1 MDKIISS
8 YHRGIRMCY
17 THICVLLFLLVIM
30 SSRATNNSISKK
42 VIAESNHTP
51 QSPSDDIGKNLGSAQ
66 QKSNVTKAQVK
77 NTLMEAIEISSSLNE
92 GVKMVENKEELKSKV
107 EDVPGETIFNKENKG
122 KKYDA
127 LNSQI
132 MKMQEVVTNL
142 QNMASV
148 NQSMMPM
155 MPYFHPMP
163 SQFYNHLGGFNP
175 SSPPYPS
182 LSMPMTMSPYASPF
196 ENLSFEQAMTDTIIN
211 KLATPPVEKPSFE
224 TKKSF
229 LGVKKTNPKIS
240 RAQSSK
246 KIHGKQLCVADTP
259 STDVVKS
266 LLSNASPTGY
276 HINQRMPGFT
286 KLQPKNL
293 GVEAPFW
300 LPVLFAPPT
309 TMKLD
314 DTEIMV
320 ATYIFGTNKDNE
332 FGRFFFNLIPK
343 GWIDQTLLDVY
354 AHMLNDEEKT
364 TSGVLRHWYMPTVFS
379 QMALSGTI
387 PSSQLREDYKEAFM
401 GKVEVLRKIY
411 VPVNEDNL
419 HWYLVIFDMNQC
431 QVILLDSNPDPKKKA
446 SKIFSIKQLA
456 LYLEGMLQHESFYD
470 FESTI
475 RPKVSE
481 FPILEALGI
490 GRQRNDSFDCGIWV
504 ATWMKNCIWIDD
516 YNIYVDDA
524 TRMRIA
530 IDLIMKSYNLKKN
543 TIIKAAKKNYKKIEE
558 KNKNLVKK

>member
-1 MDKIISS
+1 
-8 YHRGIRMCY
+8 
-17 THICVLLFLLVIM
+17 M
-30 SSRATNNSISKK
+30 SSRGTNNSVSKK

-51 QSPSDDIGKNLGSAQ
+51 QSPSDDIGENLGSAQ

-92 GVKMVENKEELKSKV
+92 GVKTVENKEELKSKEV
-107 EDVPGETIFNKENKG
+107 DVPGETIFNKENKG
-122 KKYDA
+122 EKYDA

-132 MKMQEVVTNL
+132 IKMQEVVTNL

-196 ENLSFEQAMTDTIIN
+196 ENLSSEQAMTDTIIK
-211 KLATPPVEKPSFE
+211 KLATPPVKKPSFDR
-224 TKKSF
+224 KKSF

-246 KIHGKQLCVADTP
+246 KLHGKQFCVSETP

-286 KLQPKNL
+286 KLQPRNL

-309 TMKLD
+309 TMELD

-332 FGRFFFNLIPK
+332 FGRQEILAKGCKFDATRDSFFNLIPK
-343 GWIDQTLLDVY
+343 GWIDQTILDVY

-387 PSSQLREDYKEAFM
+387 PSSQVREDYKEAFM

-456 LYLEGMLQHESFYD
+456 LYLEGMLQHDSFYD

-543 TIIKAAKKNYKKIEE
+543 TIIKAAKKNYKKFEE

>member
-1 MDKIISS
+1 MDEIIFS
-8 YHRGIRMCY
+8 YHRGIRMSY
-17 THICVLLFLLVIM
+17 IHICILLFLLVIM
-30 SSRATNNSISKK
+30 SSRGTNNSSSKK
-42 VIAESNHTP
+42 AKAESNHTP
-51 QSPSDDIGKNLGSAQ
+51 QSPSDDIGENLGSAQ
-66 QKSNVTKAQVK
+66 QKSNVTKTQVK

-92 GVKMVENKEELKSKV
+92 GMKKVENKEELKSKEV
-107 EDVPGETIFNKENKG
+107 DVPGETIFNKVNKG
-122 KKYDA
+122 EKYDA

-132 MKMQEVVTNL
+132 INMQEVVTNL

-148 NQSMMPM
+148 NQSMIPM

-175 SSPPYPS
+175 SSPYPS
-182 LSMPMTMSPYASPF
+182 LSMPMTMSPYATPF
-196 ENLSFEQAMTDTIIN
+196 ENLSSEQAMTDTIMK
-211 KLATPPVEKPSFE
+211 KLATPS
-224 TKKSF
+224 KKSI
-229 LGVKKTNPKIS
+229 LGVKKTNLKIS

-246 KIHGKQLCVADTP
+246 KIHDKQFCVADTP
-259 STDVVKS
+259 STDIVKS

-276 HINQRMPGFT
+276 HINQRIPEFT
-286 KLQPKNL
+286 KLQPRNL

-309 TMKLD
+309 TMELD

-332 FGRFFFNLIPK
+332 FGRQEILAKGCKFDATRDSFFNLIPK
-343 GWIDQTLLDVY
+343 DWIDQTILDVY

-364 TSGVLRHWYMPTVFS
+364 TSGVLKYWYMPTVFS
-379 QMALSGTI
+379 
-387 PSSQLREDYKEAFM
+387 
-401 GKVEVLRKIY
+401 IY

-456 LYLEGMLQHESFYD
+456 LYLEGMLQHDSFYD

-481 FPILEALGI
+481 FPMLEALGI

-530 IDLIMKSYNLKKN
+530 IDLIMKSYNLKKKN
-543 TIIKAAKKNYKKIEE
+543 TIIKAAKKNYKKFEE

>member
-8 YHRGIRMCY
+8 YHRGIRMSY
-17 THICVLLFLLVIM
+17 SHICVLLFLLVIM
-30 SSRATNNSISKK
+30 SSRGTNNSISKI

-51 QSPSDDIGKNLGSAQ
+51 QSPSDDIGENLGSAQ

-92 GVKMVENKEELKSKV
+92 GVNMVENKEELKSKV
-107 EDVPGETIFNKENKG
+107 VDVPGETIFNKENKG
-122 KKYDA
+122 EKYDA

-132 MKMQEVVTNL
+132 IKMQEVVTNL

-182 LSMPMTMSPYASPF
+182 LSMPMTIWP
-196 ENLSFEQAMTDTIIN
+196 L
-211 KLATPPVEKPSFE
+211 PPVKKPSFE
-224 TKKSF
+224 RKKSF

-240 RAQSSK
+240 RAQSSN
-246 KIHGKQLCVADTP
+246 KIHGKQFCVADTP

-266 LLSNASPTGY
+266 LLSNASSTGY

-286 KLQPKNL
+286 KLQPRNL

-309 TMKLD
+309 TMELD

-320 ATYIFGTNKDNE
+320 ATYVFGTNKDNE
-332 FGRFFFNLIPK
+332 FGRQEILAKGCKFDATKDSFFNLIPK
-343 GWIDQTLLDVY
+343 GWIDQTILDVY

-387 PSSQLREDYKEAFM
+387 PSSQVREDYKEAFM
-401 GKVEVLRKIY
+401 GKIY

-456 LYLEGMLQHESFYD
+456 LYLEGMLQHDSFYD
-470 FESTI
+470 FTI

>member
-1 MDKIISS
+1 
-8 YHRGIRMCY
+8 
-17 THICVLLFLLVIM
+17 
-30 SSRATNNSISKK
+30 
-42 VIAESNHTP
+42 
-51 QSPSDDIGKNLGSAQ
+51 
-66 QKSNVTKAQVK
+66 
-77 NTLMEAIEISSSLNE
+77 
-92 GVKMVENKEELKSKV
+92 
-107 EDVPGETIFNKENKG
+107 
-122 KKYDA
+122 
-127 LNSQI
+127 
-132 MKMQEVVTNL
+132 
-142 QNMASV
+142 
-148 NQSMMPM
+148 
-155 MPYFHPMP
+155 
-163 SQFYNHLGGFNP
+163 
-175 SSPPYPS
+175 
-182 LSMPMTMSPYASPF
+182 
-196 ENLSFEQAMTDTIIN
+196 
-211 KLATPPVEKPSFE
+211 
-224 TKKSF
+224 
-229 LGVKKTNPKIS
+229 
-240 RAQSSK
+240 
-246 KIHGKQLCVADTP
+246 
-259 STDVVKS
+259 
-266 LLSNASPTGY
+266 
-276 HINQRMPGFT
+276 
-286 KLQPKNL
+286 
-293 GVEAPFW
+293 
-300 LPVLFAPPT
+300 
-309 TMKLD
+309 
-314 DTEIMV
+314 
-320 ATYIFGTNKDNE
+320 
-332 FGRFFFNLIPK
+332 
-343 GWIDQTLLDVY
+343 
-354 AHMLNDEEKT
+354 
-364 TSGVLRHWYMPTVFS
+364 
-379 QMALSGTI
+379 MALSGTI

>member
-1 MDKIISS
+1 
-8 YHRGIRMCY
+8 
-17 THICVLLFLLVIM
+17 M
-30 SSRATNNSISKK
+30 SSRGTNNSSSKK
-42 VIAESNHTP
+42 AKAESNHTP
-51 QSPSDDIGKNLGSAQ
+51 QSPSDDIGENLGSAQ
-66 QKSNVTKAQVK
+66 QKSNVTKTQVK

-92 GVKMVENKEELKSKV
+92 GMKKVENKEELKSKEV
-107 EDVPGETIFNKENKG
+107 DVPGETIFNKVNKG
-122 KKYDA
+122 EKYDA

-132 MKMQEVVTNL
+132 INMQEVVTNL

-148 NQSMMPM
+148 NQSMIPM

-175 SSPPYPS
+175 SSPYPS
-182 LSMPMTMSPYASPF
+182 LSMPMTMSPYATPF
-196 ENLSFEQAMTDTIIN
+196 ENLSSEQAMTDTIMK
-211 KLATPPVEKPSFE
+211 KLATP
-224 TKKSF
+224 
-229 LGVKKTNPKIS
+229 S
-240 RAQSSK
+240 R
-246 KIHGKQLCVADTP
+246 IP
-259 STDVVKS
+259 E
-266 LLSNASPTGY
+266 
-276 HINQRMPGFT
+276 FT
-286 KLQPKNL
+286 KLQPRNL

-309 TMKLD
+309 TMELD

-332 FGRFFFNLIPK
+332 FGRQEILAKGCKFDATRDSFFNLIPK
-343 GWIDQTLLDVY
+343 DWIDQTILDVY

-364 TSGVLRHWYMPTVFS
+364 TSGVLKYWYMPTVFS
-379 QMALSGTI
+379 VSHV
-387 PSSQLREDYKEAFM
+387 SQAREDYKEAFM

-456 LYLEGMLQHESFYD
+456 LYLEGMLQHDSFYD

-481 FPILEALGI
+481 FPMLEALGI
-490 GRQRNDSFDCGIWV
+490 GRQRNDS
-504 ATWMKNCIWIDD
+504 
-516 YNIYVDDA
+516 
-524 TRMRIA
+524 
-530 IDLIMKSYNLKKN
+530 
-543 TIIKAAKKNYKKIEE
+543 
-558 KNKNLVKK
+558 

>member
-1 MDKIISS
+1 
-8 YHRGIRMCY
+8 
-17 THICVLLFLLVIM
+17 
-30 SSRATNNSISKK
+30 
-42 VIAESNHTP
+42 
-51 QSPSDDIGKNLGSAQ
+51 
-66 QKSNVTKAQVK
+66 
-77 NTLMEAIEISSSLNE
+77 
-92 GVKMVENKEELKSKV
+92 
-107 EDVPGETIFNKENKG
+107 
-122 KKYDA
+122 
-127 LNSQI
+127 
-132 MKMQEVVTNL
+132 
-142 QNMASV
+142 MASV

-155 MPYFHPMP
+155 MPYFYPMP
-163 SQFYNHLGGFNP
+163 SQFYNHLRGFNP

-182 LSMPMTMSPYASPF
+182 VSMPMTMSPYLKKASF
-196 ENLSFEQAMTDTIIN
+196 DR
-211 KLATPPVEKPSFE
+211 
-224 TKKSF
+224 KKSI

-240 RAQSSK
+240 RARSSK
-246 KIHGKQLCVADTP
+246 KIHDKQFCVTDTP
-259 STDVVKS
+259 STDIVKS
-266 LLSNASPTGY
+266 LLSNASPTE
-276 HINQRMPGFT
+276 FT

-309 TMKLD
+309 TMDID

-332 FGRFFFNLIPK
+332 FGRQEILAKGCKFDATRYSFFNLIPK
-343 GWIDQTLLDVY
+343 GWIDQTILDVY

-364 TSGVLRHWYMPTVFS
+364 TSGVLRHWYLPTVFS

-387 PSSQLREDYKEAFM
+387 PSSQAREDYKEAFM

-411 VPVNEDNL
+411 VCVNEDNL

-446 SKIFSIKQLA
+446 T
-456 LYLEGMLQHESFYD
+456 LYLEWMLQHDSFYD

-481 FPILEALGI
+481 FPIWEALGI

-543 TIIKAAKKNYKKIEE
+543 TIIKAAKKNYKKFEE
-558 KNKNLVKK
+558 KNKNLVKKIRVYVTSYCISWKNSK